1 MFDMCSGLLLEDKE
15 DCGDEAYKADNMVP
29 AQGFVFH
36 NEQNNYGKDRK
47 RDNLLNN
54 FEFPN

>member
-1 MFDMCSGLLLEDKE
+1 MINFGGLLLEDKE

-36 NEQNNYGKDRK
+36 NKQNNYGKYRK